1 MLPDG
6 FFFFFGFFKLGTRLY
21 RSTNNSIVNTNR
33 YNVPPSMEQMEHDM
47 LVLYRLKHQSVS
59 EYTENHVN
67 NNVLSNT
74 YMYIPHTIY
83 HTLERTCRLATG
95 IQGGP

>member
-1 MLPDG
+1 
-6 FFFFFGFFKLGTRLY
+6 
-21 RSTNNSIVNTNR
+21 
-33 YNVPPSMEQMEHDM
+33 MEQMEHDM
-47 LVLYRLKHQSVS
+47 LVLYGLKHQSVS

-67 NNVLSNT
+67 NMFYPV

-83 HTLERTCRLATG
+83 PALERRLATG